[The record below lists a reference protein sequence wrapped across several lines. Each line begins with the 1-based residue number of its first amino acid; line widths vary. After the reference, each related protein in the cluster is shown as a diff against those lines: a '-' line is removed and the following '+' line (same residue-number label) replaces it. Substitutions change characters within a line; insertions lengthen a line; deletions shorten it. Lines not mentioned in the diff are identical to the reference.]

1 MNDINKSLRSALY
14 ACSSFAFILSTPLQ
28 VHALVL
34 KDAILTT
41 SSVQIKS
48 SQATAIKKPIVTVN
62 KKVNSTNTLLAKSKL
77 SKKNPPK
84 KATVKIV
91 ATKTVPPAC
100 AQLVQEAKNM
110 FLYGNP
116 IGPSQWP
123 VVKAQAPSVVSA
135 SAQTTSTVV
144 IQPSVL
150 AQKNA
155 QALTPLDWQKALSQQ
170 ETDFNQR
177 YSALSASRDAEVNSS
192 RQEKQVLQNRLS
204 SIKTITDEYKAKNE
218 LVDQKIADIVRQY
231 NARLN
236 SLTTASSTSTVMQG
250 DVLSI
255 TIETNT
261 LIQVQREVQ
270 DTLRREYLQQ
280 IASSI

>member
-1 MNDINKSLRSALY
+1 MVKKYTSLNSVFCICFSFIY
-14 ACSSFAFILSTPLQ
+14 AWCIPRQ
-28 VHALVL
+28 VQALVL
-34 KDAILTT
+34 KDSIITT
-41 SSVQIKS
+41 TTPSVINKS
-48 SQATAIKKPIVTVN
+48 VMTVKKPIVTVKKSISAPGKTKVQSKQI
-62 KKVNSTNTLLAKSKL
+62 KKVV
-77 SKKNPPK
+77 PPK
-84 KATVKIV
+84 KIVKAV
-91 ATKTVPPAC
+91 PVKTVNPAC

-123 VVKAQAPSVVSA
+123 VVKTQVSSIASTNMQA
-135 SAQTTSTVV
+135 TSTVV
-144 IQPSVL
+144 VQPSVL
-150 AQKNA
+150 AQKSA
-155 QALTPLDWQKALSQQ
+155 QTLTPLDWQKALSQQ

-177 YSALSASRDAEVNSS
+177 YSVLSANRDAEVNSS

-204 SIKTITDEYKAKNE
+204 SIKTITDEFKAKNE

-261 LIQVQREVQ
+261 LIQVQREIQ
-270 DTLRREYLQQ
+270 DALRRDYLLQ